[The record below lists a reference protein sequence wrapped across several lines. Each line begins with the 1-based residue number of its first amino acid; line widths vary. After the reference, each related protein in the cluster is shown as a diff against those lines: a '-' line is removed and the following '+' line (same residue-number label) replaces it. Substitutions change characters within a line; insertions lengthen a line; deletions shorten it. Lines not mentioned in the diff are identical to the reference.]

1 MLRKDS
7 LMENAPHTDIS
18 ASQKEQQKASKKTT
32 KPPTVA
38 ASADKSASSV
48 SSRMEQSR
56 NIPAKV
62 ASVPTT
68 STSLPASSSCFNN
81 EAISILREM
90 HNNQNKTNESVERL
104 SHMVDELYS
113 WQNDAN
119 CYDEPAHYE
128 TEDADSYAQNY
139 DDFDDSHIELDE
151 NAENKRPAEESIF
164 GSFLK
169 KFKKSESTDTEVQS
183 DLADLVNDAF
193 REGMPDDTYS
203 ELIKS
208 IHRPA
213 NCENLKETRVNQGVW
228 SVLKSNTQTED
239 SKLRGIQNAVVKATI
254 NLVKIMNAGAN
265 TFDPK
270 MLEWGTDAI
279 GVLGQANKW
288 INLRRKDLHKRD
300 MDPKLH
306 YLCTSSVQY
315 TDQLYGDS
323 IVKDIKDAQEIN
335 KISRQV
341 APRGRGQRGARTRG
355 FRGRGRAANY
365 YRKRGNPYNYQS
377 SSYTAKSSSV
387 STAQAK
393 NYNKQEHKKA

>member
-1 MLRKDS
+1 
-7 LMENAPHTDIS
+7 MENAPHTDIS

-38 ASADKSASSV
+38 ASADKSASTV
-48 SSRMEQSR
+48 CSRMEQSS

-62 ASVPTT
+62 ASVPTS
-68 STSLPASSSCFNN
+68 STSLTASSSCFNN

-90 HNNQNKTNESVERL
+90 HNNQNQTNDSVERL
-104 SHMVDELYS
+104 SHMVDELYN

-151 NAENKRPAEESIF
+151 NAENKRPAEESFF

-183 DLADLVNDAF
+183 DLADFVNDAF

-203 ELIKS
+203 ELIKT

-213 NCENLKETRVNQGVW
+213 NCENLKEIRVNQGVW
-228 SVLKSNTQTED
+228 SVLKSNTQTDD

-270 MLEWGTDAI
+270 MLE
-279 GVLGQANKW
+279 
-288 INLRRKDLHKRD
+288 
-300 MDPKLH
+300 
-306 YLCTSSVQY
+306 
-315 TDQLYGDS
+315 
-323 IVKDIKDAQEIN
+323 
-335 KISRQV
+335 
-341 APRGRGQRGARTRG
+341 
-355 FRGRGRAANY
+355 
-365 YRKRGNPYNYQS
+365 
-377 SSYTAKSSSV
+377 
-387 STAQAK
+387 
-393 NYNKQEHKKA
+393 